1 MPGAAGTPAV
11 PPAAPRAIDEPYDRN
26 EPLPSLPVSRQRQQH
41 RQDTSPLPD
50 PSNSPFN
57 NNPPRS
63 PPRRSASSSSSGRQL
78 RRVSPR
84 LETTR
89 LPRSAS
95 ARTAPRHQTNV
106 RFAQRPAASPA
117 TPAPANRPALSEAET
132 EPGRSSS
139 RESEEK
145 QLKES
150 YWPRRSTRVSPRTAS
165 AILWALEEAIRHPFP
180 FTPVP
185 EELNASMSDL
195 VGGQLSGSGGGNGR
209 AQNAGSRTAQ
219 GPVPVQT
226 QQQTS
231 GVRTPTDIM
240 RQRRDREA
248 RKKAE
253 QEARERDQQEAERRA
268 AREAEK
274 KQQERYQ
281 LQQQQLQQQA
291 AGVAGETTTQRRTE
305 ATRPAAGG
313 DTTYVQDTGTRLD
326 RGTSRAT
333 AQTTAATSIPQ
344 STAMAGNT
352 RRPDASP
359 SANTSGQQQYR
370 QRGASVSQ
378 GQPRTV
384 PAPSQPQQHTR
395 TTSAYTGQQPPPQQ
409 SSHPRT
415 PAASNLAP
423 PPAEPTQS
431 QQQSQA
437 PPAGQP
443 TTQQSQQGRPR
454 ATFPHAFERWES
466 LSSHWEGL
474 TSYWIRKLEQNTEE
488 LNVEPLNRQLSRQVT
503 DLSAA
508 GANLFHAVVELQR
521 LRASSERKF
530 QRWFF
535 DTRAEQ
541 EKAREVQAEL
551 EKQLKAE
558 RQSRTDSTAAI
569 AKAEAERAKAE
580 EATKEMRRELQI
592 SKEEARRAWEE
603 LGRREQEERDRTA
616 SLRNG
621 DPTLVGGVQVVPM
634 MQGVPSRQTST
645 NRPPTREGPY
655 PGGPG
660 SAVMGGQP
668 RREPE
673 QEGDYPYEPQAS
685 SPTETDPF
693 TEPAREQ
700 GRPAYRAADPQGLGA
715 SPSRQPAARPAA
727 TSAPPTAIVPAED
740 SRFYQHEG
748 SALHA
753 GQPRVSEADERSF
766 IPSSEGPASDLGSED
781 YPGGQNGSYGQ
792 DPQGRRVFYPR
803 TMSDDS
809 EEYEIQDQLEHER
822 EYRQRYGD
830 VSGPGYTSGA
840 TATSGAQSR
849 PGYGDGGVDYSG
861 TGWGAETGWESVT
874 PRHRHP
880 TRLSDVLEEDERS
893 RTSASRASQA
903 SRTMH

>member
-1 MPGAAGTPAV
+1 M
-11 PPAAPRAIDEPYDRN
+11 PPATPRAIDEPYDRN
-26 EPLPSLPVSRQRQQH
+26 DPSSSHPVLRQRQQH
-41 RQDTSPLPD
+41 LRHGSSLQG
-50 PSNSPFN
+50 PSNSQS
-57 NNPPRS
+57 NNPQVRS
-63 PPRRSASSSSSGRQL
+63 HSRRSASSSSTGRQL

-84 LETTR
+84 LEDTR

-95 ARTAPRHQTNV
+95 ARTAPRHHTNL
-106 RFAQRPAASPA
+106 RSAQRPVAPA
-117 TPAPANRPALSEAET
+117 VPAPQRPALSEAET
-132 EPGRSSS
+132 EADNSSS
-139 RESEEK
+139 RESEHL
-145 QLKES
+145 QSNES

-165 AILWALEEAIRHPFP
+165 AILWVLEEAIRQPFE
-180 FTPVP
+180 FTPYL

-195 VGGQLSGSGGGNGR
+195 IGGGQVSGSGGGNGR
-209 AQNAGSRTAQ
+209 AYNAGSRTAQ

-226 QQQTS
+226 QPQTS

-253 QEARERDQQEAERRA
+253 QEAKERDQQEAERRT
-268 AREAEK
+268 ARDLEK
-274 KQQERYQ
+274 KQQELYQ
-281 LQQQQLQQQA
+281 LQQQQQQIQQQA
-291 AGVAGETTTQRRTE
+291 AGVAGETTTQRRAE
-305 ATRPAAGG
+305 PTRTTPAG
-313 DTTYVQDTGTRLD
+313 DTTYTQDPSTRVD
-326 RGTSRAT
+326 RGAGRTAAPQTTGAT
-333 AQTTAATSIPQ
+333 AIPP
-344 STAMAGNT
+344 SAAMAGTT

-359 SANTSGQQQYR
+359 SANTPGQQQYR
-370 QRGASVSQ
+370 PRGATVSQ

-395 TTSAYTGQQPPPQQ
+395 TTSAYAGQPSQQPSQ
-409 SSHPRT
+409 PR
-415 PAASNLAP
+415 
-423 PPAEPTQS
+423 
-431 QQQSQA
+431 A
-437 PPAGQP
+437 PPASAQAAPQPEPSQTQQQTQAPSASQP
-443 TTQQSQQGRPR
+443 TTQQSQQNRPR

-474 TSYWIRKLEQNTEE
+474 TSYWIRKLEQNGEE
-488 LNVEPLNRQLSRQVT
+488 LNSEPLNRQLSRQVT

-558 RQSRTDSTAAI
+558 RQSRTDSSEAI
-569 AKAEAERAKAE
+569 TKAEAERAKAE

-621 DPTLVGGVQVVPM
+621 EPTLVGGVQVVPM

-660 SAVMGGQP
+660 SAAMGGQS
-668 RREPE
+668 RHTEP
-673 QEGDYPYEPQAS
+673 EGDYPYEPQAS

-693 TEPAREQ
+693 TEPTLDQ
-700 GRPAYRAADPQGLGA
+700 SRPVYRGTDPQGLGA
-715 SPSRQPAARPAA
+715 SPSRQPARSA
-727 TSAPPTAIVPAED
+727 TTTAPAED
-740 SRFYQHEG
+740 IRFYQHEG
-748 SALHA
+748 TALHGA
-753 GQPRVSEADERSF
+753 PPRVSEVDERSF
-766 IPSSEGPASDLGSED
+766 VPSTEGPASDLGSED
-781 YPGGQNGSYGQ
+781 YPSGQNGTYGQ
-792 DPQGRRVFYPR
+792 DSQGRRVFYPR

-809 EEYEIQDQLEHER
+809 EEYEIQDQLEREHEF
-822 EYRQRYGD
+822 RQRYGD
-830 VSGPGYTSGA
+830 VSGPGYGGS
-840 TATSGAQSR
+840 TATSGGQGR
-849 PGYGDGGVDYSG
+849 PGFGDGVDYSG

-903 SRTMH
+903 SRTMMR